1 MGTIN
6 EDILVEFADRHLAP
20 YQIKD
25 KLGGREIVPALCPIC
40 QGGRS
45 GDKHTFALSID
56 KLVYVCKRGNCDAHG
71 RVEELFKLF
80 GENTTTIRRDMK
92 VSNLTMRQQQRFA
105 LPKTEMLP
113 VTQQIYDYFALRK
126 ISKETVDAFRIAA
139 DPKGMIVFP
148 FYEDGVNVFVK
159 FRRPYKPSEDEAKK
173 AKEWREPNTKAVLFH
188 MDDCVFDEPLYITE
202 GEIDAMSLYQAGIT
216 NVVSVPS
223 GCDDTSWIENCFDW
237 LEKFEI
243 IVLFGDN
250 DAPGRKM
257 VNDVAKRLDESRCMI
272 VEEYPDRPLGSPCKD
287 ANEILY
293 FYGAEKLKEMVDE
306 ATEVTME
313 GLVDLST
320 IPLFNPRVTKMI
332 PSSFYSINY
341 ELGGYS
347 PGDLVVWTGRT
358 GAGKSTVVTQEV
370 LASVESGENICYYT
384 AEFSPTKLKRSL
396 YLQAAGSEF
405 VGLEYDP
412 RRDREIQTISPEV
425 CSRIDDWLAGRIMLC
440 TDNVATMKFSSEYL
454 VELLKYARKRNGC
467 TVAVVDNI
475 MTAVM
480 GADDDQYFR
489 AQEKF
494 TLELKKI
501 ASSLG
506 MVVHLVCH
514 PRKTKDRLSNDDV
527 SGSASITR
535 LADTVI
541 SVSHGTISV
550 LKNRNEGTTDTEA
563 KFVYYPD
570 CRICADVDHNVPLH
584 CSWDRTNIEHPKRLA
599 SEVYR
604 PIYPDLGGYPI

>member
-1 MGTIN
+1 MN
-6 EDILVEFADRHLAP
+6 AFEFADKYCQP
-20 YQIKD
+20 YSINGQKITPRYCPVCH
-25 KLGGREIVPALCPIC
+25 GGQNRDANTCSIYPDETGRWVYRCQRAGCPD
-40 QGGRS
+40 GKG
-45 GDKHTFALSID
+45 TFAHLTQLFNENADMQTNGAPSFQSRMQ
-56 KLVYVCKRGNCDAHG
+56 KRNYVLPDTSALTAPT
-71 RVEELFKLF
+71 EE
-80 GENTTTIRRDMK
+80 
-92 VSNLTMRQQQRFA
+92 
-105 LPKTEMLP
+105 
-113 VTQQIYDYFALRK
+113 IYQYFSLRK
-126 ISKETVDAFRIAA
+126 ISRDTVDTFRIKA
-139 DPKGMIVFP
+139 DKDGNIVFP
-148 FYEDGVNVFVK
+148 FYEDGKIVYVKYRKPQKFVK
-159 FRRPYKPSEDEAKK
+159 GSGP
-173 AKEWREPNTKAVLFH
+173 KEWQEANTKPILFGL
-188 MDDCVFDEPLYITE
+188 DLTSYSQPLIITE
-202 GEIDAMSLYQAGIT
+202 GQMDAMSLYEAGLR
-216 NVVSVPS
+216 NVVSVPCGAQNELWVDNNADELDKYPS
-223 GCDDTSWIENCFDW
+223 
-237 LEKFEI
+237 I
-243 IVLFGDN
+243 ILFGDS
-250 DAPGRKM
+250 DAPGQSAVQSWAHRLGEGKCSI
-257 VNDVAKRLDESRCMI
+257 VGNYPKRTDNEDV
-272 VEEYPDRPLGSPCKD
+272 YCKD

-384 AEFSPTKLKRSL
+384 AEFSPMKLKRSL